1 MKVVRLERV
10 VMNSSIFFQICSL
23 FYISLLLIIYFSK
36 KRLGTVE
43 NKIYIILAVTNLIGL
58 ILDISSVYTISNMSR
73 YPILN
78 KFVSKAYLVYLLSWM
93 FLFTIYVFII
103 STNKKN
109 DKNKTEL
116 HLSDYKNKVYPATI
130 LYFIFLILTI
140 ILPLYYK
147 DNGNVIY
154 SYGPSTNLLYF
165 VSGLCIFTWLICL
178 LLNFKQIKQKKYVP
192 IFAFLIIGTLVTII
206 QGAHPEYLLMTSME
220 TFITFLMY
228 FTIENPDMKLIN
240 ELNIA
245 KDQAVKA
252 NNAKSEFLSSMSHE
266 IRTPLNAIVGFSQ
279 ALSEEDI
286 NDNAKDEVKDII
298 MASNSLLELVNGIL
312 DISKIESGKIEI
324 VNTEYQFKNIYDELV
339 ILAKAR
345 MGDKPLDFR
354 CHYDED
360 IPSVLYGDYTRV
372 KQVILNIL
380 TNAVKYTREGYI
392 DFSVSSVRK
401 DDICRL
407 IISVEDSGIGIKQ
420 ENIPKLFT
428 KFERLDL
435 EKNIT
440 IEGTGLGLA
449 ITKKLV
455 ELMNGTIV
463 VQSIYG
469 KGSKFTIAID
479 QRVVHKEVVVEN
491 KEEKKVSEVHAE
503 GRKVLIVDDNKIN
516 LKVASRL
523 LENYKLDITTVE
535 SGALC
540 IDKVNSDTYDLILMD
555 DMMPNMSG
563 VETLHKLKE
572 IDGFATPVVALTANA
587 VTGMK
592 EKYLNDGFD
601 DYLAKPINRDEL
613 NNIVAKYLNK

>member
-1 MKVVRLERV
+1 
-10 VMNSSIFFQICSL
+10 MNSSIFFQICSL

-58 ILDISSVYTISNMSR
+58 ILDISSVYTISNMSQ

-286 NDNAKDEVKDII
+286 NDNAKDEVKDIM

-360 IPSVLYGDYTRV
+360 IPPVLYGDYTRV

-479 QRVVHKEVVVEN
+479 QRVVHKEVVVE
-491 KEEKKVSEVHAE
+491 KSEEKKVSEVHAE

-540 IDKVNSDTYDLILMD
+540 IDKVNSNTYDLILMD

-572 IDGFATPVVALTANA
+572 IDGFTTPVVALTANA
-587 VTGMK
+587 VPGMK

>member
-1 MKVVRLERV
+1 
-10 VMNSSIFFQICSL
+10 MNSSIFFQICSL

-58 ILDISSVYTISNMSR
+58 ILDISSVYTISNMSQ

-103 STNKKN
+103 STNKKI

-192 IFAFLIIGTLVTII
+192 IFAFLIIGTFVTII

-245 KDQAVKA
+245 KDQAIKA

-286 NDNAKDEVKDII
+286 NDNAKDEVKDIM

-360 IPSVLYGDYTRV
+360 IPSVLYGDYTRI
-372 KQVILNIL
+372 KQIILNIL

-392 DFSVSSVRK
+392 YFSVSSVRK

-479 QRVVHKEVVVEN
+479 QRVVHKEVVVE
-491 KEEKKVSEVHAE
+491 KSEEKKVSEVHAE

-540 IDKVNSDTYDLILMD
+540 IDKVNSNTYDLILMD

>member
-1 MKVVRLERV
+1 
-10 VMNSSIFFQICSL
+10 MNSSIFFQICSL

-103 STNKKN
+103 STNKKS

-140 ILPLYYK
+140 VLPLYYK

-286 NDNAKDEVKDII
+286 NDNARDEVKDIM

-360 IPSVLYGDYTRV
+360 IPPVLYGDYTRV

-479 QRVVHKEVVVEN
+479 QRVVHKEVVVE
-491 KEEKKVSEVHAE
+491 KSEEKKVSEVHAE

>member
-1 MKVVRLERV
+1 M
-10 VMNSSIFFQICSL
+10 
-23 FYISLLLIIYFSK
+23 
-36 KRLGTVE
+36 
-43 NKIYIILAVTNLIGL
+43 
-58 ILDISSVYTISNMSR
+58 
-73 YPILN
+73 
-78 KFVSKAYLVYLLSWM
+78 
-93 FLFTIYVFII
+93 
-103 STNKKN
+103 
-109 DKNKTEL
+109 
-116 HLSDYKNKVYPATI
+116 YPATI

-245 KDQAVKA
+245 KDQAIKA

-286 NDNAKDEVKDII
+286 NDNAKDEVKDIM

-360 IPSVLYGDYTRV
+360 IPSVLYGDYTII
-372 KQVILNIL
+372 KQIILNIL

-479 QRVVHKEVVVEN
+479 QRVVNKEVVVE
-491 KEEKKVSEVHAE
+491 KREEKKVSEVHAE

>member
-1 MKVVRLERV
+1 MSNLYFL
-10 VMNSSIFFQICSL
+10 M
-23 FYISLLLIIYFSK
+23 ISFIYLLLVMIIYFIK
-36 KRLGTVE
+36 EKIKTKE
-43 NKIYIILAVTNLIGL
+43 NKIYSMIIITSFIGIILDFI
-58 ILDISSVYTISNMSR
+58 SVYMAFSYKHNVLFNLVNR
-73 YPILN
+73 
-78 KFVSKAYLVYLLSWM
+78 FYLVYLLTWISLITSYTLVISLSEKKATKVISIIK
-93 FLFTIYVFII
+93 FLYVPMALFLILYPLKYSVKGNEFFTYGLSANTMYLLSTIYV
-103 STNKKN
+103 
-109 DKNKTEL
+109 
-116 HLSDYKNKVYPATI
+116 
-130 LYFIFLILTI
+130 
-140 ILPLYYK
+140 
-147 DNGNVIY
+147 
-154 SYGPSTNLLYF
+154 LLM
-165 VSGLCIFTWLICL
+165 IICL
-178 LLNFKQIKQKKYVP
+178 FKNLKDIKSKKYVP
-192 IFAFLIIGTLVTII
+192 IIFYIFIGTAVTLVQLTNPSILIIT
-206 QGAHPEYLLMTSME
+206 AME
-220 TFITFLMY
+220 TFVTILMY
-228 FTIENPDMKLIN
+228 FTIENPDMKLIS

-245 KDQAVKA
+245 KDQAIKA

-266 IRTPLNAIVGFSQ
+266 FRTPLNAIVGFSQ

-286 NDNAKDEVKDII
+286 NDNAKDEVKDIM

-360 IPSVLYGDYTRV
+360 IPSVLYGDYTRI
-372 KQVILNIL
+372 KQIILNIL

-479 QRVVHKEVVVEN
+479 QRVVHKEVVVE
-491 KEEKKVSEVHAE
+491 KSEEKKVSEVHAE

-523 LENYKLDITTVE
+523 LENYRLDITTVE

-540 IDKVNSDTYDLILMD
+540 IDKVNSNTYDLILMD

-572 IDGFATPVVALTANA
+572 IDGFTTPVVALTANA

>member
-1 MKVVRLERV
+1 
-10 VMNSSIFFQICSL
+10 MNSSIFFQICSL

-206 QGAHPEYLLMTSME
+206 QGAYPEYLLMTSME

-245 KDQAVKA
+245 KDQAIKA

-286 NDNAKDEVKDII
+286 NDNAKDEVKDIM

-360 IPSVLYGDYTRV
+360 IPSVLYGDYTRI
-372 KQVILNIL
+372 KQIILNIL

-479 QRVVHKEVVVEN
+479 QRVVHKEVVVE
-491 KEEKKVSEVHAE
+491 KREEKKVSEVHAE

-540 IDKVNSDTYDLILMD
+540 IEKVNSDTYDLILMD

>member
-1 MKVVRLERV
+1 
-10 VMNSSIFFQICSL
+10 MNSSIFFQICSL

-58 ILDISSVYTISNMSR
+58 ILDISSVYTISNMSQ

-116 HLSDYKNKVYPATI
+116 HLSDYKSKVYPATI

-206 QGAHPEYLLMTSME
+206 QGAYPEYLLMTSME

-286 NDNAKDEVKDII
+286 NDNAKDEVKDIM

-360 IPSVLYGDYTRV
+360 IPSVLYGDYTRI
-372 KQVILNIL
+372 KQIILNIL

-479 QRVVHKEVVVEN
+479 QRVVNKEVVVE
-491 KEEKKVSEVHAE
+491 KREEKKVSEVHAE

>member
-1 MKVVRLERV
+1 
-10 VMNSSIFFQICSL
+10 MNSSIFFQICSL

-58 ILDISSVYTISNMSR
+58 ILDISSVYTISNMSQ

-103 STNKKN
+103 STNKKI

-245 KDQAVKA
+245 KDQAIKA

-286 NDNAKDEVKDII
+286 NDNAKDEVKDIM

-372 KQVILNIL
+372 KQIILNIL

-479 QRVVHKEVVVEN
+479 QRVVHKEVVVE
-491 KEEKKVSEVHAE
+491 KREEKKVSEVHAE

-540 IDKVNSDTYDLILMD
+540 IDKVNSNTYDLILMD

-572 IDGFATPVVALTANA
+572 IDGFTTPVVALTANA

>member
-1 MKVVRLERV
+1 MSNLYFL
-10 VMNSSIFFQICSL
+10 M
-23 FYISLLLIIYFSK
+23 ISFIYLLLVMIIYFIK
-36 KRLGTVE
+36 EKIKTKE
-43 NKIYIILAVTNLIGL
+43 NKIYSMIIITSFIGIILDFI
-58 ILDISSVYTISNMSR
+58 SVYMAFSYKHNVLFNLVNR
-73 YPILN
+73 
-78 KFVSKAYLVYLLSWM
+78 FYLVYLLTWISLITSYTLVISLSEKKATKVISIIK
-93 FLFTIYVFII
+93 FLYVPMALFLILYPLKYSVKGNEFFTYGLSANTMYLLSTIYV
-103 STNKKN
+103 
-109 DKNKTEL
+109 
-116 HLSDYKNKVYPATI
+116 
-130 LYFIFLILTI
+130 
-140 ILPLYYK
+140 
-147 DNGNVIY
+147 
-154 SYGPSTNLLYF
+154 LLM
-165 VSGLCIFTWLICL
+165 IICL
-178 LLNFKQIKQKKYVP
+178 FKNLKDIKSKKYVP
-192 IFAFLIIGTLVTII
+192 IIFYVFIGTAVTLVQLTNPSILIIT
-206 QGAHPEYLLMTSME
+206 AME
-220 TFITFLMY
+220 TFVTILMY
-228 FTIENPDMKLIN
+228 FTIENPDMKLIS

-245 KDQAVKA
+245 KDQAIKA

-286 NDNAKDEVKDII
+286 NDNAKDEVKDIM

-360 IPSVLYGDYTRV
+360 IPSVLYGNYTRI
-372 KQVILNIL
+372 KQIILNIL

-479 QRVVHKEVVVEN
+479 QRVVHKEVVVE
-491 KEEKKVSEVHAE
+491 KSEEKKVSEVHAE

-540 IDKVNSDTYDLILMD
+540 IDKVNSNTYDLILMD

>member
-1 MKVVRLERV
+1 
-10 VMNSSIFFQICSL
+10 MNSSIFFQICSL

-58 ILDISSVYTISNMSR
+58 ILDISSVYTISNMSQ

-103 STNKKN
+103 STNKKI

-245 KDQAVKA
+245 KDQAIKA

-286 NDNAKDEVKDII
+286 NDNAKDEVKDIM

-360 IPSVLYGDYTRV
+360 IPSVLYGDYTRI
-372 KQVILNIL
+372 KQIILNIL

-479 QRVVHKEVVVEN
+479 QRVVHKEVVVE
-491 KEEKKVSEVHAE
+491 KSEEKKVSEVHAE

-523 LENYKLDITTVE
+523 LENYRLDITTVE

-540 IDKVNSDTYDLILMD
+540 IDKVNSNTYDLILMD

-613 NNIVAKYLNK
+613 NNIVAKYLKK

>member
-1 MKVVRLERV
+1 
-10 VMNSSIFFQICSL
+10 MNSSIFFQICSL

-58 ILDISSVYTISNMSR
+58 ILDISSVYTISNMSQ

-103 STNKKN
+103 STNKKI

-245 KDQAVKA
+245 KDQAIKA

-286 NDNAKDEVKDII
+286 NDNAKDEVKDIM

-360 IPSVLYGDYTRV
+360 IPSVLYGDYTRI
-372 KQVILNIL
+372 KQIILNIL

-407 IISVEDSGIGIKQ
+407 IISVEDTGIGIKQ

-479 QRVVHKEVVVEN
+479 QRVVNKEVVVE
-491 KEEKKVSEVHAE
+491 KREEKKVSEVHAE

>member
-1 MKVVRLERV
+1 
-10 VMNSSIFFQICSL
+10 MNSSIFFQICSL

-192 IFAFLIIGTLVTII
+192 IFAFLIIGTLVTNI

-245 KDQAVKA
+245 KDQAIKA

-286 NDNAKDEVKDII
+286 NDNAKDEVKDIM

-360 IPSVLYGDYTRV
+360 IPSVLYGDYTRI
-372 KQVILNIL
+372 KQIILNIL

-479 QRVVHKEVVVEN
+479 QRVVHKEVVVE
-491 KEEKKVSEVHAE
+491 KSEEKKVSEVHAE

-523 LENYKLDITTVE
+523 LENYRLDITTVE

-540 IDKVNSDTYDLILMD
+540 IDKVNSNTYDLILMD

-572 IDGFATPVVALTANA
+572 IDGFAIPVVALTANA

>member
-1 MKVVRLERV
+1 MSNLYFL
-10 VMNSSIFFQICSL
+10 M
-23 FYISLLLIIYFSK
+23 ISFIYLLLVMIIYFIK
-36 KRLGTVE
+36 EKIKTKE
-43 NKIYIILAVTNLIGL
+43 NKIYSMIIITSFIGIILDFI
-58 ILDISSVYTISNMSR
+58 SVYMAFSYKHNVLFNLVNR
-73 YPILN
+73 
-78 KFVSKAYLVYLLSWM
+78 FYLVYLLTWISLITSYTLVISLSEKKATKVISIIK
-93 FLFTIYVFII
+93 FLYVPMALFLILYPLKYSVKGNEFFTYGLSANTMYLLSTIYV
-103 STNKKN
+103 
-109 DKNKTEL
+109 
-116 HLSDYKNKVYPATI
+116 
-130 LYFIFLILTI
+130 
-140 ILPLYYK
+140 
-147 DNGNVIY
+147 
-154 SYGPSTNLLYF
+154 LLM
-165 VSGLCIFTWLICL
+165 VICL
-178 LLNFKQIKQKKYVP
+178 FKNLKDIKSKKYVP
-192 IFAFLIIGTLVTII
+192 IIFYIFIGTAVTLVQLTNPSILIIT
-206 QGAHPEYLLMTSME
+206 AME
-220 TFITFLMY
+220 TFVTILMY

-245 KDQAVKA
+245 KDQSVKA

-286 NDNAKDEVKDII
+286 NDNAKDEVKDIM

-360 IPSVLYGDYTRV
+360 IPSVLYGDYTRI
-372 KQVILNIL
+372 KQIILNIL

-479 QRVVHKEVVVEN
+479 QRVVHKEVVVE
-491 KEEKKVSEVHAE
+491 KSEEKKVSEVHAE

-540 IDKVNSDTYDLILMD
+540 IDKVNSNTYDLILMD

-572 IDGFATPVVALTANA
+572 IDGFAIPVVALTANA

>member
-1 MKVVRLERV
+1 
-10 VMNSSIFFQICSL
+10 MNSSIFFQICSL

-245 KDQAVKA
+245 KDQAIKA

-286 NDNAKDEVKDII
+286 NDNAKDEVKDIM

-360 IPSVLYGDYTRV
+360 IPSVLYGDYTRI
-372 KQVILNIL
+372 KQIILNIL

-479 QRVVHKEVVVEN
+479 QRVVHKEVVVE
-491 KEEKKVSEVHAE
+491 KREEKKVSEVHAE

-540 IDKVNSDTYDLILMD
+540 IEKVNSDTYDLILMD

-572 IDGFATPVVALTANA
+572 IDGFATPAVVALTANA

>member
-1 MKVVRLERV
+1 
-10 VMNSSIFFQICSL
+10 MNSSIFFQICSL

-58 ILDISSVYTISNMSR
+58 ILDISSVYTISNMSQ
-73 YPILN
+73 YSILN

-103 STNKKN
+103 STNKKI

-245 KDQAVKA
+245 KDQAIKA

-286 NDNAKDEVKDII
+286 NDNAKDEVKDIM

-360 IPSVLYGDYTRV
+360 IPSVLYGDYTRI
-372 KQVILNIL
+372 KQIILNIL

-479 QRVVHKEVVVEN
+479 QRVVHKEVVVE
-491 KEEKKVSEVHAE
+491 KSEEKKVSEVHAE

-540 IDKVNSDTYDLILMD
+540 IDKVNSNTYDLILMD

>member
-1 MKVVRLERV
+1 
-10 VMNSSIFFQICSL
+10 MNSSIFFQICSL

-58 ILDISSVYTISNMSR
+58 ILDISSVYTISNMSQ

-103 STNKKN
+103 STNKKI

-245 KDQAVKA
+245 KDQAIKA

-286 NDNAKDEVKDII
+286 NDNAKDEVKDIM

-360 IPSVLYGDYTRV
+360 IPSVLYGDYTRI
-372 KQVILNIL
+372 KQIILNIL

-479 QRVVHKEVVVEN
+479 QRVVNKEVVVE
-491 KEEKKVSEVHAE
+491 KREEKKVSEVHAE

-516 LKVASRL
+516 LKVVSRL

>member
-1 MKVVRLERV
+1 MSNLYFL
-10 VMNSSIFFQICSL
+10 M
-23 FYISLLLIIYFSK
+23 ISFIYLLLVMIIYFIK
-36 KRLGTVE
+36 EKIKTKE
-43 NKIYIILAVTNLIGL
+43 NKIYSMIIITSFIGIILDFI
-58 ILDISSVYTISNMSR
+58 SVYMAFSYKHNVLFNLVNR
-73 YPILN
+73 
-78 KFVSKAYLVYLLSWM
+78 FYLVYLLTWISLITSYTLVISLSEKKATKVISIIK
-93 FLFTIYVFII
+93 FLYVPMALFLILYPLKYSVKGNEFFTYGLSANTMYLLSTIYV
-103 STNKKN
+103 
-109 DKNKTEL
+109 
-116 HLSDYKNKVYPATI
+116 
-130 LYFIFLILTI
+130 
-140 ILPLYYK
+140 
-147 DNGNVIY
+147 
-154 SYGPSTNLLYF
+154 LLM
-165 VSGLCIFTWLICL
+165 VICL
-178 LLNFKQIKQKKYVP
+178 FKNLKDIKSKKYVP
-192 IFAFLIIGTLVTII
+192 IIFYIFIGTAVTLVQLTNPSILIIT
-206 QGAHPEYLLMTSME
+206 AME
-220 TFITFLMY
+220 TFVTILMY

-245 KDQAVKA
+245 KDQTVKA

-286 NDNAKDEVKDII
+286 NDKAKDEVKDIM

-324 VNTEYQFKNIYDELV
+324 VNTEYQFKNVYDELV
-339 ILAKAR
+339 IFAKAR

-479 QRVVHKEVVVEN
+479 QRVVHKEVVVE
-491 KEEKKVSEVHAE
+491 KREEKKVSEVHAE

-516 LKVASRL
+516 LKVVSRL

-572 IDGFATPVVALTANA
+572 IDGFAIPVVALTANA

>member
-1 MKVVRLERV
+1 
-10 VMNSSIFFQICSL
+10 MNSSIFFQICSL

-103 STNKKN
+103 STNKKS

-140 ILPLYYK
+140 VLPLYYK

-206 QGAHPEYLLMTSME
+206 QVAHPEYLLMTSME

-286 NDNAKDEVKDII
+286 NDNARDEVKDIM

-360 IPSVLYGDYTRV
+360 IPPVLYGDYTRV

-479 QRVVHKEVVVEN
+479 QRVVHKEVVVE
-491 KEEKKVSEVHAE
+491 KSEEKKVSEVHAE

-540 IDKVNSDTYDLILMD
+540 IDKVNSNTYDLILMD

-572 IDGFATPVVALTANA
+572 IDGFTTPVVALTANA

>member
-1 MKVVRLERV
+1 
-10 VMNSSIFFQICSL
+10 MNSSIFFQICSL

-58 ILDISSVYTISNMSR
+58 ILDISSVYTISNMSQ

-103 STNKKN
+103 STNKKI

-245 KDQAVKA
+245 KDQAIKA

-286 NDNAKDEVKDII
+286 NDNAKDEVKDIM

-312 DISKIESGKIEI
+312 DISKIESGKIEM

-360 IPSVLYGDYTRV
+360 IPSVLYGDYTRI
-372 KQVILNIL
+372 KQIILNIL

-479 QRVVHKEVVVEN
+479 QRVVNKEVVVE
-491 KEEKKVSEVHAE
+491 KREEKKVSEVHAE

>member
-1 MKVVRLERV
+1 
-10 VMNSSIFFQICSL
+10 MNSSIFFQICSL

-58 ILDISSVYTISNMSR
+58 ILDISSVYTISNMSQ

-103 STNKKN
+103 STNKKI

-245 KDQAVKA
+245 KDQAIKA

-286 NDNAKDEVKDII
+286 NDNAKDEVKDIM

-312 DISKIESGKIEI
+312 DISKIESGNIEI

-360 IPSVLYGDYTRV
+360 IPSVLYGDYTRI
-372 KQVILNIL
+372 KQIILNIL

-479 QRVVHKEVVVEN
+479 QRVVHKEVVVE
-491 KEEKKVSEVHAE
+491 KSEEKKVSEVHAE

-540 IDKVNSDTYDLILMD
+540 IDKVNSNTYDLILMD

>member
-1 MKVVRLERV
+1 MSNLYFLMV
-10 VMNSSIFFQICSL
+10 SFI
-23 FYISLLLIIYFSK
+23 YLLLVMIIYFIK
-36 KRLGTVE
+36 EKIKTKE
-43 NKIYIILAVTNLIGL
+43 NKIYSMIIITSFIGIILDFI
-58 ILDISSVYTISNMSR
+58 SVYMAFSYKHNVLFNLVNR
-73 YPILN
+73 
-78 KFVSKAYLVYLLSWM
+78 FYLVYLLTWISLITSYTLVISLSEKKATKVISIIK
-93 FLFTIYVFII
+93 FLYVPMALFLILYPLKYSVKGNEFFTYGLSANTMYLLSTIYV
-103 STNKKN
+103 
-109 DKNKTEL
+109 
-116 HLSDYKNKVYPATI
+116 
-130 LYFIFLILTI
+130 
-140 ILPLYYK
+140 
-147 DNGNVIY
+147 
-154 SYGPSTNLLYF
+154 LLM
-165 VSGLCIFTWLICL
+165 VICL
-178 LLNFKQIKQKKYVP
+178 FKNLKDIKSKKYVP
-192 IFAFLIIGTLVTII
+192 IIFYIFIGTAVTLVQLTNPSILIIT
-206 QGAHPEYLLMTSME
+206 AME
-220 TFITFLMY
+220 TFVTILMY

-245 KDQAVKA
+245 KDQAIKA

-286 NDNAKDEVKDII
+286 NDNAKDEVKDIM

-479 QRVVHKEVVVEN
+479 QRVVHKEVVVE
-491 KEEKKVSEVHAE
+491 KREEKKVSEVHAE

-540 IDKVNSDTYDLILMD
+540 IEKVNSDTYDLILMD

>member
-1 MKVVRLERV
+1 
-10 VMNSSIFFQICSL
+10 MNSSIFFQICSL

-245 KDQAVKA
+245 KDQAIKA

-286 NDNAKDEVKDII
+286 NDNAKDEVKDIM

-312 DISKIESGKIEI
+312 NISKIESGKIEI

-360 IPSVLYGDYTRV
+360 IPSVLYGDYTRI
-372 KQVILNIL
+372 KQIILNIL

-479 QRVVHKEVVVEN
+479 QRVVHKEVVVE
-491 KEEKKVSEVHAE
+491 KSEEKKVSEVHAE

-540 IDKVNSDTYDLILMD
+540 IDKVNSNTYDLILMD

>member
-1 MKVVRLERV
+1 
-10 VMNSSIFFQICSL
+10 MNSSIFFQICSL

-103 STNKKN
+103 STNKKI

-245 KDQAVKA
+245 KDQAIKA

-286 NDNAKDEVKDII
+286 NDKAKDEVKDIM

-324 VNTEYQFKNIYDELV
+324 VNTEYQFKNVYDELV

-360 IPSVLYGDYTRV
+360 IPSVLYGDYTRI
-372 KQVILNIL
+372 KQIILNIL

-479 QRVVHKEVVVEN
+479 QRVVHKEVVVE
-491 KEEKKVSEVHAE
+491 KSEEKKVSEVHAE

-523 LENYKLDITTVE
+523 LENYRLDITTVE

-540 IDKVNSDTYDLILMD
+540 IDKVNSNTYDLILMD

>member
-1 MKVVRLERV
+1 
-10 VMNSSIFFQICSL
+10 MNSSIFFQICSL

-286 NDNAKDEVKDII
+286 NDNAKDEVKDIM

-360 IPSVLYGDYTRV
+360 IPSVLYGDYTRI
-372 KQVILNIL
+372 KQIILNIL

-479 QRVVHKEVVVEN
+479 QRVVHKEVVVE
-491 KEEKKVSEVHAE
+491 KREEKKVSEVHAE

-540 IDKVNSDTYDLILMD
+540 IEKVNSDTYDLILMD

>member
-1 MKVVRLERV
+1 
-10 VMNSSIFFQICSL
+10 MNSSIFFQICSL

-103 STNKKN
+103 STNKKS

-245 KDQAVKA
+245 KDQAIKA

-286 NDNAKDEVKDII
+286 NDNARDEVKDIM

-360 IPSVLYGDYTRV
+360 IPPVLYGDYTRV

-479 QRVVHKEVVVEN
+479 QRVVHKEVVVE
-491 KEEKKVSEVHAE
+491 KREEKKVSEVHAE

-540 IDKVNSDTYDLILMD
+540 IDKVNSNTYDLILMD

-572 IDGFATPVVALTANA
+572 IDGFITPVVALTANA

>member
-1 MKVVRLERV
+1 MIDMTEVQNITGDALMYLLTVMKNTKMQQDRK
-10 VMNSSIFFQICSL
+10 
-23 FYISLLLIIYFSK
+23 IIWKGNFPKDEKFNQFLRASGFLKYMK
-36 KRLGTVE
+36 TAE
-43 NKIYIILAVTNLIGL
+43 QNLIHSDENFEIQCGKL
-58 ILDISSVYTISNMSR
+58 MQGDVAKYICDFTNSK
-73 YPILN
+73 LN
-78 KFVSKAYLVYLLSWM
+78 Q
-93 FLFTIYVFII
+93 
-103 STNKKN
+103 
-109 DKNKTEL
+109 D
-116 HLSDYKNKVYPATI
+116 
-130 LYFIFLILTI
+130 
-140 ILPLYYK
+140 
-147 DNGNVIY
+147 
-154 SYGPSTNLLYF
+154 
-165 VSGLCIFTWLICL
+165 
-178 LLNFKQIKQKKYVP
+178 
-192 IFAFLIIGTLVTII
+192 
-206 QGAHPEYLLMTSME
+206 
-220 TFITFLMY
+220 
-228 FTIENPDMKLIN
+228 
-240 ELNIA
+240 
-245 KDQAVKA
+245 
-252 NNAKSEFLSSMSHE
+252 
-266 IRTPLNAIVGFSQ
+266 
-279 ALSEEDI
+279 
-286 NDNAKDEVKDII
+286 
-298 MASNSLLELVNGIL
+298 
-312 DISKIESGKIEI
+312 
-324 VNTEYQFKNIYDELV
+324 
-339 ILAKAR
+339 
-345 MGDKPLDFR
+345 
-354 CHYDED
+354 
-360 IPSVLYGDYTRV
+360 
-372 KQVILNIL
+372 
-380 TNAVKYTREGYI
+380 
-392 DFSVSSVRK
+392 
-401 DDICRL
+401 
-407 IISVEDSGIGIKQ
+407 
-420 ENIPKLFT
+420 KLFT

-563 VETLHKLKE
+563 VETLLKLKE

>member
-1 MKVVRLERV
+1 MSNLYFL
-10 VMNSSIFFQICSL
+10 M
-23 FYISLLLIIYFSK
+23 ISFIYLLLVMIIYFIK
-36 KRLGTVE
+36 EKIKTKE
-43 NKIYIILAVTNLIGL
+43 NKIYSMIIITSFIGIILDFI
-58 ILDISSVYTISNMSR
+58 SVYMAFSYKHNVLFNLVNR
-73 YPILN
+73 
-78 KFVSKAYLVYLLSWM
+78 FYLVYLLTWISLITSYTLVISLSEKKATKVISIIK
-93 FLFTIYVFII
+93 FLYVPMALFLILYPLKYSVKGNEFFTYGLSANTMYLLSTIYV
-103 STNKKN
+103 
-109 DKNKTEL
+109 
-116 HLSDYKNKVYPATI
+116 
-130 LYFIFLILTI
+130 
-140 ILPLYYK
+140 
-147 DNGNVIY
+147 
-154 SYGPSTNLLYF
+154 LLM
-165 VSGLCIFTWLICL
+165 VICL
-178 LLNFKQIKQKKYVP
+178 FKNLKDIKSKKYVP
-192 IFAFLIIGTLVTII
+192 IIFYVFIGTAVTLVQLTNPSILIIT
-206 QGAHPEYLLMTSME
+206 AME
-220 TFITFLMY
+220 TFVTILMY

-245 KDQAVKA
+245 KDQAIKA

-479 QRVVHKEVVVEN
+479 QRVVHKEVVVE
-491 KEEKKVSEVHAE
+491 KREEKKVSEVHAE

-572 IDGFATPVVALTANA
+572 IDGFITPVVALTANA